1 MNFTGR
7 MDFKGKVALVT
18 GGSSGIGLATAI
30 ALADRGSHVWL
41 LARRE
46 EQLKNALAEVESH
59 RQSSEQF
66 FGMLSTDVSDVD
78 QVNTAV
84 NRVIAKSGVP
94 DLVIASAGVVE
105 PGYFQ
110 DLDLEDFHWMMD
122 VNYYGSVY
130 LTKAV
135 LPGML
140 ERKSGHLVY
149 VCSAGGL
156 VGVVG
161 YTGYSGS
168 KFAVRGFSDALR
180 SELKPLG
187 VDISIVFPTDTDT
200 PQLEYDNQHKPSE
213 WGATNANPNA
223 MAPEAV
229 AQAIL
234 SGVARKRYL
243 ILPGAGAKFYY
254 GLTSLLGPLWYP
266 ILDLLVVQARR
277 NYNKQQKKASSDQQH
292 R

>member
-1 MNFTGR
+1 MNFNGR
-7 MDFKGKVALVT
+7 MNFKGKVALVT
-18 GGSSGIGLATAI
+18 GGSSGIGLATAV
-30 ALADRGSHVWL
+30 ALADQGSHVWL

-46 EQLKNALAEVESH
+46 EQLKKALAEVESH
-59 RQSSEQF
+59 RQFPEQF
-66 FGMLSTDVSDVD
+66 FGMLPADVSDVD
-78 QVNTAV
+78 QVNAAV
-84 NRVIAKSGVP
+84 NRVIASSGTP

-122 VNYYGSVY
+122 VNYFGIVY
-130 LTKAV
+130 LTRAV
-135 LPGML
+135 LPAML

-149 VCSAGGL
+149 LSSVGGL

-187 VDISIVFPTDTDT
+187 IDVSVVYPTDTDT
-200 PQLEYDNQHKPSE
+200 PQLEYDNQRKPPE
-213 WGATNANPNA
+213 WGGTNANPSA

-234 SGVARKRYL
+234 HGVARKRYM

-254 GLTSLLGPLWYP
+254 WLTSLLGPLWYP

-277 NYNKQQKKASSDQQH
+277 NYGKQQAKALSDQH
-292 R
+292 K

>member
-1 MNFTGR
+1 MNFNGR
-7 MDFKGKVALVT
+7 VNFRGKVVLIT
-18 GGSSGIGLATAI
+18 GGSSGIGLATAV
-30 ALADRGSHVWL
+30 ALADQGSHVWL

-59 RQSSEQF
+59 RQSEEQF
-66 FGMLSTDVSDVD
+66 FGVLFADVSDVD
-78 QVNTAV
+78 QVNAAV

-122 VNYYGSVY
+122 VNYFGSVY

-149 VCSAGGL
+149 ICSAGGF

-168 KFAVRGFSDALR
+168 KFALRGFSDTLR

-187 VDISIVFPTDTDT
+187 IDVSIVFPTDTDT
-200 PQLEYDNQHKPSE
+200 PQLEYDNRHKPPE
-213 WGATNANPNA
+213 WGATNAVPNA

-234 SGVARKRYL
+234 RGVARGHYM
-243 ILPGAGAKFYY
+243 ILPGAGTKFYY
-254 GLTSLLGPLWYP
+254 WLTSLLGPLWYP

-277 NYNKQQKKASSDQQH
+277 NYRKHQAKALSDQH
-292 R
+292 K